1 MRCLYFGFYLTLYE
15 LISPAVPFLFCF
27 VLFSVTFGSTLLGVA
42 ENLFPGGTLF
52 ACYLY
57 LLFCSAN
64 RSYTSYSSCGTTT
77 KRAYGHTTSLFV
89 MAHRNVGL
97 SSSCMLDLLRM
108 SFSCTAAVLFLVQI
122 EHLYSGPSFSLCCP
136 PPIAPSPDRTCAPA
150 QPSTHFCSKTQ
161 MSTSTQTREDWT
173 CFAQ

>member
-1 MRCLYFGFYLTLYE
+1 MFVFWILFDVVWVDFSCGFV
-15 LISPAVPFLFCF
+15 SFF
-27 VLFSVTFGSTLLGVA
+27 VLFCVRLLLAPPCWV
-42 ENLFPGGTLF
+42 LLKISFSGGTLF

-64 RSYTSYSSCGTTT
+64 RSYTSYSSCGK

-136 PPIAPSPDRTCAPA
+136 PPIAPSPDRTRPPA
-150 QPSTHFCSKTQ
+150 QLSTHFCSKTQ
-161 MSTSTQTREDWT
+161 MIMSTQTREDWI

>member
-1 MRCLYFGFYLTLYE
+1 MFVFWILFDVVWVDFSCGF
-15 LISPAVPFLFCF
+15 VPFFLFCF
-27 VLFSVTFGSTLLGVA
+27 RLLLAPPCLVLLKISFREAPSLLA
-42 ENLFPGGTLF
+42 TCTCCF
-52 ACYLY
+52 ALQTEATH
-57 LLFCSAN
+57 L
-64 RSYTSYSSCGTTT
+64 TVVVEK

-136 PPIAPSPDRTCAPA
+136 PPIAPSPDRTRPPA
-150 QPSTHFCSKTQ
+150 QLSTHFCSKTQ
-161 MSTSTQTREDWT
+161 MIMSTQTREDWT

>member
-1 MRCLYFGFYLTLYE
+1 MFVFWILFDVVWVDFSCG
-15 LISPAVPFLFCF
+15 SVPFFVV
-27 VLFSVTFGSTLLGVA
+27 VLFSVTFGPTLLGVA
-42 ENLFPGGTLF
+42 ENLFPGGALF

-64 RSYTSYSSCGTTT
+64 RSYTSYSSCGEK

-97 SSSCMLDLLRM
+97 SFSCMLDLLRM

-136 PPIAPSPDRTCAPA
+136 PPIAPRPDRTCPPA
-150 QPSTHFCSKTQ
+150 QLSTHFCSKTQ
-161 MSTSTQTREDWT
+161 MIMSTQTREDWT